1 MDKPKRRATPSASQ
15 MPDAG
20 DGRYVLRLYI
30 SGMTPRS
37 LAAIASIRALCDTY
51 LRGRY
56 DLEIIDIYQ
65 RPEMAKAG
73 QIIALPTLVKEL
85 PVPLRRLIGN
95 LVDED
100 RLLKGLDLQRQN

>member
-1 MDKPKRRATPSASQ
+1 MDKPRRRAPAASQ
-15 MPDAG
+15 MPDPGA
-20 DGRYVLRLYI
+20 GRYMLRLYI

-37 LAAIASIRALCDTY
+37 SSAIASIRALCDTH

-56 DLEIIDIYQ
+56 DLEVIDIYQ
-65 RPEMAKAG
+65 QPELAKEG
-73 QIIALPTLVKEL
+73 QVIAVPMLVKEL

-100 RLLKGLDLQRQN
+100 RLLKGLDLQRQT

>member
-1 MDKPKRRATPSASQ
+1 MDKPRRRATRAANQ
-15 MPDAG
+15 MPEPAA
-20 DGRYVLRLYI
+20 GRYVLRLYV

-37 LAAIASIRALCDTY
+37 SAAIASIRALCDTY

-56 DLEIIDIYQ
+56 DLEVIDIYQ
-65 RPEMAKAG
+65 QPQLAKEG
-73 QIIALPTLVKEL
+73 QVIAVPMLVKEL

-100 RLLKGLDLQRQN
+100 RLLKGLDLQRQD